1 MFNEMFGKNNLIS
14 IKSAM
19 LPVPAGQQNGPV
31 TIQDQTKY
39 NVVGLMDNH
48 GHLINPELRNS
59 LAENLPQL
67 QQGVALYQVTGVTD
81 PIKANS
87 FRNIPN
93 MYTVKVYEDTYSAR
107 NPVQAII
114 VRDGSKQDKAIQE
127 ANDGL
132 LNEDIIRGLQDN
144 ISNPDDIFNSLSSV
158 GTIELNNTPHTTD
171 ITLDE
176 LPVQVKSELHLTNT
190 KLSVTPELASEI
202 VGDIRILPADKA
214 INYEILKDGREFDF
228 GKANIKVDEDIYE
241 DFSPEEIGSSVYD
254 EQELAKEYIR
264 NSEKPLE
271 LVKAR
276 DGYFGN
282 IDIHGTKYAIFIP
295 NKGNIEGAIS
305 GYDAGRTID
314 KYNPNLSIY
323 KVNGLLKNSNT
334 FDRIISNFNSPTF
347 VKDAQA
353 YLSTGKIAYLQKTF
367 KTDKEVTIAKRLIT
381 KFDKDIKAIKM
392 QDVNVAVGSKTD
404 KPIIEENIATQEFA
418 LKTNKLRNKMVKAI
432 NQTKAFDEDK
442 VKNSF
447 DRTYKSSQI
456 AKLKDV
462 STLEELYDI
471 IQEGRKA
478 DLATFAKKYDLPV
491 EPLADIYESDDKA
504 NKLSVALADAMAN
517 NKEFFLPKL
526 IDDINNIKDKE
537 HKETIPQ
544 YEQKEIKFG
553 EGGRAIAPLKDA
565 WYKKTGTKKYVYG
578 KTENYKDG
586 RPFVTYGTH
595 YNMSQERPLN
605 DLEIYLDKNGLP
617 ESGFKTVLNKDG
629 TPKVTKYSKTTLYTD
644 IENNSNLADSFKI
657 EPISDK
663 GKLTQMSNIRVG
675 RKDNTLRYAEST
687 DITPE
692 NADDIIKQHREIYED
707 GNSDSS
713 GTTEGYSA
721 NYEEAKDRES
731 LRIER
736 AIDASIADTAAQA
749 RAKTREELSLAVQ
762 KANFIKSDLYKGLR
776 RMGARADFLQ
786 DPSLVLLKMSG
797 TDSSLLN
804 DQLLMRTMPGR
815 GRYFFQF
822 APGGQVT
829 KKMLPKDV
837 EHTAYSLLIKTDDK
851 GGIVKAYYVVGS
863 KNTAYFAPINPALLS
878 KKLRKL
884 NSEGLAT
891 FKAIQAPSS
900 TNPRVLRD
908 NEVNL
913 LLNKTMSTKGNINE
927 QMADM
932 GAAPKT
938 QTKQAKVDDVDSSKL
953 SKVAFLKA
961 ILGATAV
968 ATTALGISAYTYMKL
983 REKDAELKK
992 QGMPWNQRVDAL
1004 RNEYEDNIKPTN
1016 RAVIDPANNALSMT
1030 KYGSFNITPKATLT
1044 QRRLFS

>member
-1 MFNEMFGKNNLIS
+1 MFGKNNLIS

-39 NVVGLMDNH
+39 NVVGLMDNQ

-176 LPVQVKSELHLTNT
+176 LPVQVKSDLHLTNT
-190 KLSVTPELASEI
+190 KVQVTPELASEI

-228 GKANIKVDEDIYE
+228 GKANIKIDEDIYE
-241 DFSPEEIGSSVYD
+241 DFSPEEVGSSVYD

-264 NSEKPLE
+264 NSNKPLE

-334 FDRIISNFNSPTF
+334 FDRVISNFNSPTF

-367 KTDKEVTIAKRLIT
+367 KTDKEVAIAKKLIT

-504 NKLSVALADAMAN
+504 NKLSVALADAMTN
-517 NKEFFLPKL
+517 NKEVFLPKI
-526 IDDINNIKDKE
+526 IDNINNIHYVDREAEDFVGNIPVRKKIKRYWEDKYGNVTE
-537 HKETIPQ
+537 
-544 YEQKEIKFG
+544 YEDTL
-553 EGGRAIAPLKDA
+553 R
-565 WYKKTGTKKYVYG
+565 YK
-578 KTENYKDG
+578 
-586 RPFVTYGTH
+586 
-595 YNMSQERPLN
+595 
-605 DLEIYLDKNGLP
+605 
-617 ESGFKTVLNKDG
+617 
-629 TPKVTKYSKTTLYTD
+629 YTD
-644 IENNSNLADSFKI
+644 VTNDSNLADRFKI

-692 NADDIIKQHREIYED
+692 NADEIIKQHREIYED

-736 AIDASIADTAAQA
+736 AIDASVADAAAQA
-749 RAKTREELSLAVQ
+749 RATTREELSLAVQ

-776 RMGARADFLQ
+776 RMGARADFLK

-815 GRYFFQF
+815 GRYFFQIM
-822 APGGQVT
+822 PDGKILKRTLNNG
-829 KKMLPKDV
+829 K

-891 FKAIQAPSS
+891 FKAIKNPSGA
-900 TNPRVLRD
+900 NPRVLRD

-968 ATTALGISAYTYMKL
+968 AGISAYTYMKL

-992 QGMPWNQRVDAL
+992 QGMPWNQRVDAM
-1004 RNEYEDNIKPTN
+1004 RNEYNDEIHPKKNAI
-1016 RAVIDPANNALSMT
+1016 IDPANNALSMARYNT
-1030 KYGSFNITPKATLT
+1030 LSLKPKATLT

>member
-1 MFNEMFGKNNLIS
+1 MFGKNNLIS

-39 NVVGLMDNH
+39 NVVGLMDNQ

-93 MYTVKVYEDTYSAR
+93 MYTVKVYEDTYSAK

-158 GTIELNNTPHTTD
+158 GTIELNNTPPTTD

-176 LPVQVKSELHLTNT
+176 LPVQVKSDLHLTNT
-190 KLSVTPELASEI
+190 KVQVTPELASEI

-228 GKANIKVDEDIYE
+228 GKANIKIDEDIYE
-241 DFSPEEIGSSVYD
+241 DFSPEEVGSSVYD

-264 NSEKPLE
+264 NSNKPLE

-367 KTDKEVTIAKRLIT
+367 KTDKEVAIAKKLIT

-478 DLATFAKKYDLPV
+478 DLATFAKEYDLPV
-491 EPLADIYESDDKA
+491 APLEAIYNDESKA

-526 IDDINNIKDKE
+526 IDEIQNNSI
-537 HKETIPQ
+537 
-544 YEQKEIKFG
+544 
-553 EGGRAIAPLKDA
+553 
-565 WYKKTGTKKYVYG
+565 GTVK
-578 KTENYKDG
+578 
-586 RPFVTYGTH
+586 
-595 YNMSQERPLN
+595 
-605 DLEIYLDKNGLP
+605 
-617 ESGFKTVLNKDG
+617 
-629 TPKVTKYSKTTLYTD
+629 TD
-644 IENNSNLADSFKI
+644 ITNRVRPVVRQENNSNLADRFKI

-692 NADDIIKQHREIYED
+692 NADEIIKQHREIYED

-736 AIDASIADTAAQA
+736 AIDASVADAAAQA
-749 RAKTREELSLAVQ
+749 RATTREELSLAVQ

-776 RMGARADFLQ
+776 RMGARADFLK

-815 GRYFFQF
+815 GRYFFQIM
-822 APGGQVT
+822 PDGKILKRTLNNG
-829 KKMLPKDV
+829 K

-938 QTKQAKVDDVDSSKL
+938 QTKQVKVDDVDSSKL

-968 ATTALGISAYTYMKL
+968 AGISAYTYMKL

-992 QGMPWNQRVDAL
+992 QGMPWNQRVDAM
-1004 RNEYEDNIKPTN
+1004 RNEYNDEIHPHTK
-1016 RAVIDPANNALSMT
+1016 AGIDTANNALSMARYNT
-1030 KYGSFNITPKATLT
+1030 LSIAPKATLT

>member
-39 NVVGLMDNH
+39 NVVGLMDNQ

-158 GTIELNNTPHTTD
+158 GTIELNNTPPTTD

-176 LPVQVKSELHLTNT
+176 LPVQVKSDLHLTNT

-228 GKANIKVDEDIYE
+228 GKANIKIDEDIYE
-241 DFSPEEIGSSVYD
+241 DFSPEEVGSSVYD

-264 NSEKPLE
+264 NSNKPLE

-347 VKDAQA
+347 VKNAQA

-367 KTDKEVTIAKRLIT
+367 KTDKEVTIAKKLIT

-478 DLATFAKKYDLPV
+478 DIKAFAAKYNLPV
-491 EPLADIYESDDKA
+491 SPLKEIYNDQDKA
-504 NKLSVALADAMAN
+504 NKLSVALAEAMTN
-517 NKEFFLPKL
+517 NKEFFLPRL
-526 IDDINNIKDKE
+526 IDNIRN
-537 HKETIPQ
+537 I
-544 YEQKEIKFG
+544 
-553 EGGRAIAPLKDA
+553 
-565 WYKKTGTKKYVYG
+565 GT
-578 KTENYKDG
+578 T
-586 RPFVTYGTH
+586 
-595 YNMSQERPLN
+595 
-605 DLEIYLDKNGLP
+605 
-617 ESGFKTVLNKDG
+617 
-629 TPKVTKYSKTTLYTD
+629 KVKTD
-644 IENNSNLADSFKI
+644 IETTRTPDGVEYRDVRTESNKSKIADRFKI

-675 RKDNTLRYAEST
+675 RRDNTLRYAEST
-687 DITPE
+687 DVTPE

-736 AIDASIADTAAQA
+736 AIDASVADAAAQA
-749 RAKTREELSLAVQ
+749 RATTREELSLAVQ

-776 RMGARADFLQ
+776 RMGDRADFLK

-815 GRYFFQF
+815 GRYFFQIM
-822 APGGQVT
+822 PDGKILKRTLNNG
-829 KKMLPKDV
+829 K

-891 FKAIQAPSS
+891 FKAIKNPSGA
-900 TNPRVLRD
+900 NPEVLRD

-938 QTKQAKVDDVDSSKL
+938 QTKQVKVDDVDSSKL

>member
-1 MFNEMFGKNNLIS
+1 MFGKNNLIS

-31 TIQDQTKY
+31 TIHDQTKY
-39 NVVGLMDNH
+39 NVVGLMDNQ

-93 MYTVKVYEDTYSAR
+93 MYTVKVYEDTYSAK

-158 GTIELNNTPHTTD
+158 GTIELHNQPHTTD

-176 LPVQVKSELHLTNT
+176 LPVQVKSDLHLTNT
-190 KLSVTPELASEI
+190 KVQVTPELASEI
-202 VGDIRILPADKA
+202 VGDIRILPADRA

-264 NSEKPLE
+264 NSNKPLE

-276 DGYFGN
+276 EGYFGN

-334 FDRIISNFNSPTF
+334 FDRVISNFNSPTF

-367 KTDKEVTIAKRLIT
+367 KTDKEVAIAKKLIT
-381 KFDKDIKAIKM
+381 KFGKDIKAIKM

-491 EPLADIYESDDKA
+491 APLEDIYESNDKA
-504 NKLSVALADAMAN
+504 NKLSVALADAMSN
-517 NKEFFLPKL
+517 NKEFFLPKI
-526 IDDINNIKDKE
+526 IDNINNIHYVDREAEDFVGNIPVRKKIKRYWEDKYGNVTE
-537 HKETIPQ
+537 
-544 YEQKEIKFG
+544 YEDTL
-553 EGGRAIAPLKDA
+553 R
-565 WYKKTGTKKYVYG
+565 YK
-578 KTENYKDG
+578 
-586 RPFVTYGTH
+586 
-595 YNMSQERPLN
+595 
-605 DLEIYLDKNGLP
+605 
-617 ESGFKTVLNKDG
+617 
-629 TPKVTKYSKTTLYTD
+629 YTD
-644 IENNSNLADSFKI
+644 VTNDSNLADNFKI

-736 AIDASIADTAAQA
+736 AIDASVADAAAQA

-776 RMGARADFLQ
+776 RMGDRADFLK

-797 TDSSLLN
+797 TDSSLLK

-815 GRYFFQF
+815 GRYFFQIM
-822 APGGQVT
+822 PDGKILKRTLNNG
-829 KKMLPKDV
+829 K

-884 NSEGLAT
+884 NSEGIAT

-938 QTKQAKVDDVDSSKL
+938 QNKQVKVDDVDSSKL

-968 ATTALGISAYTYMKL
+968 AGISAYTYMKL

-992 QGMPWNQRVDAL
+992 QGMPWNQRVDAM
-1004 RNEYEDNIKPTN
+1004 RNEYNDNIRPTN
-1016 RAVIDPANNALSMT
+1016 RAIIDPANNALSMT
-1030 KYGSFNITPKATLT
+1030 KYGSFNITPKATLS

>member
-1 MFNEMFGKNNLIS
+1 MFGKNNLIS

-39 NVVGLMDNH
+39 NVVGLMDNQ

-93 MYTVKVYEDTYSAR
+93 MYTVKVYEDTYSAK

-158 GTIELNNTPHTTD
+158 GTIELHNTPPTTD

-176 LPVQVKSELHLTNT
+176 LPVQVKSDLHLTNT
-190 KLSVTPELASEI
+190 KVQVTPELASEI

-334 FDRIISNFNSPTF
+334 FDRVISNFNSPTF

-367 KTDKEVTIAKRLIT
+367 KTDKEVAIAKKLIT

-491 EPLADIYESDDKA
+491 APLKEIYNDQDKA

-526 IDDINNIKDKE
+526 IDNITNINYVDRESTGFVGDLPVRKKIKRYWEDKYGNVTE
-537 HKETIPQ
+537 
-544 YEQKEIKFG
+544 YEDTL
-553 EGGRAIAPLKDA
+553 R
-565 WYKKTGTKKYVYG
+565 YK
-578 KTENYKDG
+578 
-586 RPFVTYGTH
+586 
-595 YNMSQERPLN
+595 
-605 DLEIYLDKNGLP
+605 
-617 ESGFKTVLNKDG
+617 
-629 TPKVTKYSKTTLYTD
+629 YTD
-644 IENNSNLADSFKI
+644 VTNDSNIADSFKI

-692 NADDIIKQHREIYED
+692 NADEIIKQHREIYED

-736 AIDASIADTAAQA
+736 AIDASVADAAAQA
-749 RAKTREELSLAVQ
+749 RATTREELSLAVQ

-776 RMGARADFLQ
+776 RMGARADFLK

-837 EHTAYSLLIKTDDK
+837 DHTAYSLLIKTDDK

-863 KNTAYFAPINPALLS
+863 KNTAYFAPINPALIS

-884 NSEGLAT
+884 NSEGIAT

-913 LLNKTMSTKGNINE
+913 LINKTMSTKGNINE

-938 QTKQAKVDDVDSSKL
+938 QTKQVKVDDVDSSKL

-968 ATTALGISAYTYMKL
+968 AGISAYTYMKL

-992 QGMPWNQRVDAL
+992 QGMPWNQRVDAM
-1004 RNEYEDNIKPTN
+1004 RNEYNDEIHPKKNAI
-1016 RAVIDPANNALSMT
+1016 IEPANNALSMARYNT
-1030 KYGSFNITPKATLT
+1030 LSLKPKATLS

>member
-1 MFNEMFGKNNLIS
+1 MLTNYSGVQLRLTHLKDVKMFNEMFGKNNLIS

-39 NVVGLMDNH
+39 NVVGLMDNQ

-93 MYTVKVYEDTYSAR
+93 MYTVKVYEDTYSAK

-176 LPVQVKSELHLTNT
+176 LPVQVKSDLHLTNT
-190 KLSVTPELASEI
+190 KVQVTPELASEI

-264 NSEKPLE
+264 NSNKPLE

-282 IDIHGTKYAIFIP
+282 IDIHGTKYAIFLP

-367 KTDKEVTIAKRLIT
+367 KTDKEVTIAKKLIT

-478 DLATFAKKYDLPV
+478 DIKAFAAKYNLPV
-491 EPLADIYESDDKA
+491 SPLKEIYNDQDKA
-504 NKLSVALADAMAN
+504 NKLSVALAEAMTN
-517 NKEFFLPKL
+517 NKEFFLPRL
-526 IDDINNIKDKE
+526 IDNIRN
-537 HKETIPQ
+537 I
-544 YEQKEIKFG
+544 
-553 EGGRAIAPLKDA
+553 
-565 WYKKTGTKKYVYG
+565 GT
-578 KTENYKDG
+578 T
-586 RPFVTYGTH
+586 
-595 YNMSQERPLN
+595 
-605 DLEIYLDKNGLP
+605 
-617 ESGFKTVLNKDG
+617 
-629 TPKVTKYSKTTLYTD
+629 KVKTD
-644 IENNSNLADSFKI
+644 IETTRTPDGVEYRDVRTESNKSKIADRFRI

-736 AIDASIADTAAQA
+736 AIDASVADAAAQA
-749 RAKTREELSLAVQ
+749 RATTREELSLAVQ

-776 RMGARADFLQ
+776 RMGDRADFLK

-815 GRYFFQF
+815 GRYFFQIM
-822 APGGQVT
+822 PDGKILKRTLNNG
-829 KKMLPKDV
+829 K
-837 EHTAYSLLIKTDDK
+837 EHTAYSLIIKTDDK

-891 FKAIQAPSS
+891 FKAIKNPSG
-900 TNPRVLRD
+900 TNPEVLRD

-968 ATTALGISAYTYMKL
+968 AGISAYTYMKL

-992 QGMPWNQRVDAL
+992 QGMPWNQRVDAM
-1004 RNEYEDNIKPTN
+1004 RNEYNDEIHPKKNAI
-1016 RAVIDPANNALSMT
+1016 IEPANNALSMARYNT
-1030 KYGSFNITPKATLT
+1030 LSLKPKATLS

>member
-1 MFNEMFGKNNLIS
+1 MFGKNNLIS

-93 MYTVKVYEDTYSAR
+93 MYTVKVYEDTYSAK

-176 LPVQVKSELHLTNT
+176 LPVQVKSDLHLTNT
-190 KLSVTPELASEI
+190 KVQVTPELASEI
-202 VGDIRILPADKA
+202 VGDIRILPADRA

-228 GKANIKVDEDIYE
+228 GKANIKIDEDIYE

-264 NSEKPLE
+264 NSNKPLE

-367 KTDKEVTIAKRLIT
+367 KTDKEVTIAKKLIT

-517 NKEFFLPKL
+517 NKEVFLPKI
-526 IDDINNIKDKE
+526 IDNINNIHYVDREAEDFVGNIPVRKKIKRYWEDKYGNVTE
-537 HKETIPQ
+537 
-544 YEQKEIKFG
+544 YEDTL
-553 EGGRAIAPLKDA
+553 R
-565 WYKKTGTKKYVYG
+565 YK
-578 KTENYKDG
+578 
-586 RPFVTYGTH
+586 
-595 YNMSQERPLN
+595 
-605 DLEIYLDKNGLP
+605 
-617 ESGFKTVLNKDG
+617 
-629 TPKVTKYSKTTLYTD
+629 YTD
-644 IENNSNLADSFKI
+644 VTNDSNLADRFKI

-736 AIDASIADTAAQA
+736 AIDASVADAAAQA

-776 RMGARADFLQ
+776 RMGDRADFLK

-815 GRYFFQF
+815 GRYFFQIM
-822 APGGQVT
+822 PDGKILKRTLNNG
-829 KKMLPKDV
+829 K

-900 TNPRVLRD
+900 TNPRILRD

-968 ATTALGISAYTYMKL
+968 AGISAYTYMKL

-992 QGMPWNQRVDAL
+992 QGMPWNQRVDAM
-1004 RNEYEDNIKPTN
+1004 RNEYNDEIHPKKNAI
-1016 RAVIDPANNALSMT
+1016 IEPANNALSMARYNT
-1030 KYGSFNITPKATLT
+1030 LSLKPKATLS

>member
-1 MFNEMFGKNNLIS
+1 MLTNYSGVQLRLTHLKDANMFNEMFGKNNLIS

-39 NVVGLMDNH
+39 NVVGLMDNQ

-93 MYTVKVYEDTYSAR
+93 MYTVKVYEDTYSAK

-132 LNEDIIRGLQDN
+132 LNEDMIRGLQDN

-158 GTIELNNTPHTTD
+158 GTIELNNTPPPTD

-176 LPVQVKSELHLTNT
+176 LPVQVKSDLHLTNT
-190 KLSVTPELASEI
+190 KVQVTPELASEI

-228 GKANIKVDEDIYE
+228 GKANIKIDEDIYE

-264 NSEKPLE
+264 NSNKPLE

-323 KVNGLLKNSNT
+323 KVNPLLKNSNT
-334 FDRIISNFNSPTF
+334 FDRVISNFNSPTF

-367 KTDKEVTIAKRLIT
+367 KTDKEVTIAKKLIT

-471 IQEGRKA
+471 IQEGRGA

-491 EPLADIYESDDKA
+491 APLEAIYGSDDKA
-504 NKLSVALADAMAN
+504 NKLSVALAEAMTN

-526 IDDINNIKDKE
+526 IDEIQNNSI
-537 HKETIPQ
+537 
-544 YEQKEIKFG
+544 
-553 EGGRAIAPLKDA
+553 
-565 WYKKTGTKKYVYG
+565 GTVK
-578 KTENYKDG
+578 
-586 RPFVTYGTH
+586 
-595 YNMSQERPLN
+595 
-605 DLEIYLDKNGLP
+605 
-617 ESGFKTVLNKDG
+617 
-629 TPKVTKYSKTTLYTD
+629 TD
-644 IENNSNLADSFKI
+644 ITNRVRPVVRQENNSNLADRFRI

-675 RKDNTLRYAEST
+675 RRDNTLRYAEST
-687 DITPE
+687 DVTPE

-736 AIDASIADTAAQA
+736 AIDASVADAAAQA
-749 RAKTREELSLAVQ
+749 RATTREELSLAVQ

-776 RMGARADFLQ
+776 RMGDRADFLK

-815 GRYFFQF
+815 GRYFFQIM
-822 APGGQVT
+822 PDGKILKRTLNNG
-829 KKMLPKDV
+829 K

-900 TNPRVLRD
+900 TNPRILRD

-968 ATTALGISAYTYMKL
+968 AGISAYTYMKL

-992 QGMPWNQRVDAL
+992 QGMPWNQRVDAM
-1004 RNEYEDNIKPTN
+1004 RNEYNDEIHPKKNAI
-1016 RAVIDPANNALSMT
+1016 IEPANNALSMARYNT
-1030 KYGSFNITPKATLT
+1030 LSLKPKATLS

>member
-1 MFNEMFGKNNLIS
+1 MFNEMFGKTNLIS
-14 IKSAM
+14 IKSAL
-19 LPVPAGQQNGPV
+19 LPVPAEQQTGNIILRDP
-31 TIQDQTKY
+31 TKY
-39 NVVGLMDNH
+39 SIVGLMDSR
-48 GHLINPELRNS
+48 GQLITPELRNT
-59 LAENLPQL
+59 LAEQLPQL
-67 QQGVALYQVTGVTD
+67 QQGVLLSQVTNSTD
-81 PIKANS
+81 AIRGNS
-87 FRNIPN
+87 FKNIPN
-93 MYTVKVYEDTYSAR
+93 MYTVKVYEDTYSAK

-158 GTIELNNTPHTTD
+158 GTIEIHNQPHTTD

-176 LPVQVKSELHLTNT
+176 LPVQVKSDIHLTNT
-190 KLSVTPELASEI
+190 KLSVTPEIASEI

-264 NSEKPLE
+264 DSNKPLE

-323 KVNGLLKNSNT
+323 KVNPLLKNSNT
-334 FDRIISNFNSPTF
+334 FDRVISNFNSPTF

-353 YLSTGKIAYLQKTF
+353 YLSTGRVAYLQKTF
-367 KTDKEVTIAKRLIT
+367 KTDKDVAIAKKLIT

-471 IQEGRKA
+471 VQEGRKS

-491 EPLADIYESDDKA
+491 APLEAIYNDEGKA
-504 NKLSVALADAMAN
+504 NKLSVELAEAMAN
-517 NKEFFLPKL
+517 NKEFFLPKV
-526 IDDINNIKDKE
+526 IDDILNSGTTTIRTNIPSKDS
-537 HKETIPQ
+537 P
-544 YEQKEIKFG
+544 
-553 EGGRAIAPLKDA
+553 
-565 WYKKTGTKKYVYG
+565 
-578 KTENYKDG
+578 DG
-586 RPFVTYGTH
+586 WQHR
-595 YNMSQERPLN
+595 
-605 DLEIYLDKNGLP
+605 
-617 ESGFKTVLNKDG
+617 
-629 TPKVTKYSKTTLYTD
+629 KVTTT
-644 IENNSNLADSFKI
+644 NNGSNIADSFEIK
-657 EPISDK
+657 PISDK
-663 GKLTQMSNIRVG
+663 GKLTQMHNISVG
-675 RKDNTLRYAEST
+675 RRDNTLRYAEST
-687 DITPE
+687 DITPA
-692 NADDIIKQHREIYED
+692 NADEIIKKHRDIYEYGESTD
-707 GNSDSS
+707 GD
-713 GTTEGYSA
+713 TTEGYSPNFEA
-721 NYEEAKDRES
+721 AKDRES
-731 LRIER
+731 LRMER
-736 AIDASIADTAAQA
+736 AIDAGVADAAAEA
-749 RAKTREELSLAVQ
+749 RATTREELSVAVQ
-762 KANFIKSDLYKGLR
+762 KANFLKSPLYKGLR
-776 RMGARADFLQ
+776 KMGEKATFLK
-786 DPSLVLLKMSG
+786 DPDLVLLKMSG
-797 TDSSLLN
+797 TDSALLN

-815 GRYFFQF
+815 GRYFFQI
-822 APGGQVT
+822 APGGNIV
-829 KKMLPKDV
+829 KRVLNNSK

-863 KNTAYFAPINPALLS
+863 KNTAYFAPVNPAILS

-884 NSEGLAT
+884 NNEGLAT
-891 FKAIQAPSS
+891 FKAIKAPS
-900 TNPRVLRD
+900 TANPRVLRD

-927 QMADM
+927 QMKDM

-938 QTKQAKVDDVDSSKL
+938 QLKATKVDDVDSSKM
-953 SKVAFLKA
+953 SRASFIGA
-961 ILGATAV
+961 ILGIAAV
-968 ATTALGISAYTYMKL
+968 ASVSAYTYMKL
-983 REKDAELKK
+983 REKDAELQK

-1004 RNEYEDNIKPTN
+1004 RNEYNDNIHPKTK
-1016 RAVIDPANNALSMT
+1016 AGIDTANQALSFAGV
-1030 KYGSFNITPKATLT
+1030 GSLHIQPKETLA

>member
-39 NVVGLMDNH
+39 NIVGLMDNQ

-93 MYTVKVYEDTYSAR
+93 MYTVKVYEDTYSAK

-158 GTIELNNTPHTTD
+158 GTIELNNTPPTTD

-176 LPVQVKSELHLTNT
+176 LPVQVKSDLHLTNT

-264 NSEKPLE
+264 NSNKPLE

-334 FDRIISNFNSPTF
+334 FDRVISNFNSPTF

-367 KTDKEVTIAKRLIT
+367 KTDKEVAIAKKLIT

-491 EPLADIYESDDKA
+491 APLEAIYGSDDKA

-526 IDDINNIKDKE
+526 IDEIQNNSI
-537 HKETIPQ
+537 
-544 YEQKEIKFG
+544 
-553 EGGRAIAPLKDA
+553 
-565 WYKKTGTKKYVYG
+565 GTVK
-578 KTENYKDG
+578 
-586 RPFVTYGTH
+586 
-595 YNMSQERPLN
+595 
-605 DLEIYLDKNGLP
+605 
-617 ESGFKTVLNKDG
+617 
-629 TPKVTKYSKTTLYTD
+629 TD
-644 IENNSNLADSFKI
+644 ITNRVRPVVRQENNSNLADRFKI

-736 AIDASIADTAAQA
+736 AIDASVADAAAQA
-749 RAKTREELSLAVQ
+749 RATTREELSLAVQ

-776 RMGARADFLQ
+776 RMGARADFLK

-815 GRYFFQF
+815 GRYFFQIM
-822 APGGQVT
+822 PDGKVLKRTLNNG
-829 KKMLPKDV
+829 K
-837 EHTAYSLLIKTDDK
+837 EHTAYSLIIKTDDK

-891 FKAIQAPSS
+891 FKAIKNPIS
-900 TNPRVLRD
+900 TNPEVLRD

-938 QTKQAKVDDVDSSKL
+938 QTKQVKVDDVDSSKL

-968 ATTALGISAYTYMKL
+968 AGISAYTYMKL

-992 QGMPWNQRVDAL
+992 QGMPWNQRVDAM
-1004 RNEYEDNIKPTN
+1004 RNEYNDEIHPKKNAI
-1016 RAVIDPANNALSMT
+1016 IEPANNALSMARYNT
-1030 KYGSFNITPKATLT
+1030 LSLKPKATLS

>member
-39 NVVGLMDNH
+39 NVVGLMDNQ

-93 MYTVKVYEDTYSAR
+93 MYTVKVYEDTYSAK

-158 GTIELNNTPHTTD
+158 GTIELNNTPPTTD

-176 LPVQVKSELHLTNT
+176 LPVQVKSDLHLTNT
-190 KLSVTPELASEI
+190 KVQVTPELASEI

-334 FDRIISNFNSPTF
+334 FDRIISNFNSPTL

-367 KTDKEVTIAKRLIT
+367 KTDKEVAIAKKLIT

-526 IDDINNIKDKE
+526 IDEIQNNSI
-537 HKETIPQ
+537 
-544 YEQKEIKFG
+544 
-553 EGGRAIAPLKDA
+553 
-565 WYKKTGTKKYVYG
+565 GTVK
-578 KTENYKDG
+578 
-586 RPFVTYGTH
+586 
-595 YNMSQERPLN
+595 
-605 DLEIYLDKNGLP
+605 
-617 ESGFKTVLNKDG
+617 
-629 TPKVTKYSKTTLYTD
+629 TD
-644 IENNSNLADSFKI
+644 ITNRVRPVVRQENNSNLADSFKI

-736 AIDASIADTAAQA
+736 AIDASVADAAAQA
-749 RAKTREELSLAVQ
+749 RATTREELSLAVQ

-776 RMGARADFLQ
+776 RMGARADFLK

-837 EHTAYSLLIKTDDK
+837 DHTAYSLLIKTDDK

-884 NSEGLAT
+884 NSEGVAT

-968 ATTALGISAYTYMKL
+968 AGISAYTYMKL

-992 QGMPWNQRVDAL
+992 QGMPWNQRVDAM
-1004 RNEYEDNIKPTN
+1004 RNEYNDEIHPKKNAI
-1016 RAVIDPANNALSMT
+1016 IEPANNALSMARYNT
-1030 KYGSFNITPKATLT
+1030 LSLKPKATLT

>member
-39 NVVGLMDNH
+39 NVVGLMDNQ

-158 GTIELNNTPHTTD
+158 GTIELNNTPPTTD

-176 LPVQVKSELHLTNT
+176 LPVQVKSDLHLTNT
-190 KLSVTPELASEI
+190 KVQVTPELASEI

-367 KTDKEVTIAKRLIT
+367 KTDKEVTIAKKLIT

-517 NKEFFLPKL
+517 NKEVFLPKI
-526 IDDINNIKDKE
+526 IDNINNIHYVDREAEDFVGNIPVRKKIKRYWEDKYGNVTE
-537 HKETIPQ
+537 
-544 YEQKEIKFG
+544 YEDTLRYKFT
-553 EGGRAIAPLKDA
+553 D
-565 WYKKTGTKKYVYG
+565 
-578 KTENYKDG
+578 
-586 RPFVTYGTH
+586 VT
-595 YNMSQERPLN
+595 N
-605 DLEIYLDKNGLP
+605 D
-617 ESGFKTVLNKDG
+617 
-629 TPKVTKYSKTTLYTD
+629 
-644 IENNSNLADSFKI
+644 SNLADRFKI

-721 NYEEAKDRES
+721 NYEEAKGRES

-736 AIDASIADTAAQA
+736 AIDASVADAAAQA

-762 KANFIKSDLYKGLR
+762 RANFIKSDLYKGLR
-776 RMGARADFLQ
+776 RMGDRADFLK

-815 GRYFFQF
+815 GRYFFQIM
-822 APGGQVT
+822 PDGKILKRTLNNG
-829 KKMLPKDV
+829 K

-891 FKAIQAPSS
+891 FKAIKNPSGA
-900 TNPRVLRD
+900 NPEVLRD

-968 ATTALGISAYTYMKL
+968 AGISAYTYMKL

-992 QGMPWNQRVDAL
+992 QGMPWNQRVDAM
-1004 RNEYEDNIKPTN
+1004 RNEYNDEIHPKKNAI
-1016 RAVIDPANNALSMT
+1016 IEPANNALSMARYNT
-1030 KYGSFNITPKATLT
+1030 LSLKPKATLS

>member
-1 MFNEMFGKNNLIS
+1 MFGKNNLIS

-39 NVVGLMDNH
+39 NVVGLMDNQ

-93 MYTVKVYEDTYSAR
+93 MYTVKVYEDTYSDR

-158 GTIELNNTPHTTD
+158 GTLELHNQPHTTD

-176 LPVQVKSELHLTNT
+176 LPVQVKSDLHLTNT
-190 KLSVTPELASEI
+190 KVQVTPELASEI

-264 NSEKPLE
+264 NSNKPLE

-367 KTDKEVTIAKRLIT
+367 KTDKEVAIAKKLIT

-471 IQEGRKA
+471 IQEGRGA
-478 DLATFAKKYDLPV
+478 DLAKFATKYDLPV

-526 IDDINNIKDKE
+526 IDDIQNNSI
-537 HKETIPQ
+537 
-544 YEQKEIKFG
+544 
-553 EGGRAIAPLKDA
+553 
-565 WYKKTGTKKYVYG
+565 GTVK
-578 KTENYKDG
+578 
-586 RPFVTYGTH
+586 
-595 YNMSQERPLN
+595 
-605 DLEIYLDKNGLP
+605 
-617 ESGFKTVLNKDG
+617 
-629 TPKVTKYSKTTLYTD
+629 TD
-644 IENNSNLADSFKI
+644 ITNRVRPVVRQENNSNLADRFKI
-657 EPISDK
+657 EPISNK
-663 GKLTQMSNIRVG
+663 GKLTQMSNIRSG

-736 AIDASIADTAAQA
+736 AIDASVADAAAQA
-749 RAKTREELSLAVQ
+749 RATTREELSLAVQ

-776 RMGARADFLQ
+776 RMGDRADFLK

-815 GRYFFQF
+815 GRYFFQIM
-822 APGGQVT
+822 PDGKILKRTLNNG
-829 KKMLPKDV
+829 K

-900 TNPRVLRD
+900 TNPRILRD

-938 QTKQAKVDDVDSSKL
+938 QTKQVKVDDVDSSKL

-968 ATTALGISAYTYMKL
+968 AGISAYTYMKL

-992 QGMPWNQRVDAL
+992 QGMPWNQRVDAM
-1004 RNEYEDNIKPTN
+1004 RNEYNDEIHPKKNDI
-1016 RAVIDPANNALSMT
+1016 IEPANNALSMARYNT
-1030 KYGSFNITPKATLT
+1030 LSLKPKATLT

>member
-1 MFNEMFGKNNLIS
+1 MFGKNNLIS

-39 NVVGLMDNH
+39 NVVGLMDNQ

-93 MYTVKVYEDTYSAR
+93 MYTVKVYEDTYSAK
-107 NPVQAII
+107 NTVQAII

-158 GTIELNNTPHTTD
+158 GTIKLNNTPPTTD

-176 LPVQVKSELHLTNT
+176 LPVQVKSDLHLTNT
-190 KLSVTPELASEI
+190 KVQVTPELASEI

-228 GKANIKVDEDIYE
+228 GKANIKIDEDIYE
-241 DFSPEEIGSSVYD
+241 DFSPEEVGSSVYD

-264 NSEKPLE
+264 NSNKPLE

-323 KVNGLLKNSNT
+323 KVNPLLKNSNT
-334 FDRIISNFNSPTF
+334 FDRVISNFNSPTF

-367 KTDKEVTIAKRLIT
+367 KTDKEVAIAKKLIT

-404 KPIIEENIATQEFA
+404 KPIVEENIATQEFA

-517 NKEFFLPKL
+517 NKEVFLPKI
-526 IDDINNIKDKE
+526 IDNINNIHYVDREAEDFVGNIPVRKKIKRYWEDKYGNVTE
-537 HKETIPQ
+537 
-544 YEQKEIKFG
+544 YEDTL
-553 EGGRAIAPLKDA
+553 R
-565 WYKKTGTKKYVYG
+565 YK
-578 KTENYKDG
+578 
-586 RPFVTYGTH
+586 
-595 YNMSQERPLN
+595 
-605 DLEIYLDKNGLP
+605 
-617 ESGFKTVLNKDG
+617 
-629 TPKVTKYSKTTLYTD
+629 YTD
-644 IENNSNLADSFKI
+644 VTNDSNLADRFKI

-736 AIDASIADTAAQA
+736 AIDASVADAAAQA

-776 RMGARADFLQ
+776 RMGDRADFLK

-815 GRYFFQF
+815 GRYFFQIM
-822 APGGQVT
+822 PDGKVLKRTLNNG
-829 KKMLPKDV
+829 K

-891 FKAIQAPSS
+891 FKAIKNPSGA
-900 TNPRVLRD
+900 NPEVLRD

-968 ATTALGISAYTYMKL
+968 AGISAYTYMKL

-992 QGMPWNQRVDAL
+992 QGMPWNQRVDAM
-1004 RNEYEDNIKPTN
+1004 RNEYNDEIHPKKNAI
-1016 RAVIDPANNALSMT
+1016 IEPANNALSMARYNT
-1030 KYGSFNITPKATLT
+1030 LSLKPKATLT

>member
-1 MFNEMFGKNNLIS
+1 MFGKNNLIS

-39 NVVGLMDNH
+39 NVVGLMDNQ

-93 MYTVKVYEDTYSAR
+93 MYTVKVYEDTYSAK

-176 LPVQVKSELHLTNT
+176 LPVQVKSDLHLTNT
-190 KLSVTPELASEI
+190 KVQVTPELASEI
-202 VGDIRILPADKA
+202 VGDIRILPADRA

-228 GKANIKVDEDIYE
+228 GKANIKIDEDIYE
-241 DFSPEEIGSSVYD
+241 DFSPEEVGSSVYD

-264 NSEKPLE
+264 NSNKPLE

-367 KTDKEVTIAKRLIT
+367 KTDKEVAIAKKLIT

-517 NKEFFLPKL
+517 NKEVFLPKI
-526 IDDINNIKDKE
+526 IDNINNIHYVDREAEDFVGNIPVRKKIKRYWEDKYGNVTE
-537 HKETIPQ
+537 
-544 YEQKEIKFG
+544 YEDTL
-553 EGGRAIAPLKDA
+553 R
-565 WYKKTGTKKYVYG
+565 YK
-578 KTENYKDG
+578 
-586 RPFVTYGTH
+586 
-595 YNMSQERPLN
+595 
-605 DLEIYLDKNGLP
+605 
-617 ESGFKTVLNKDG
+617 
-629 TPKVTKYSKTTLYTD
+629 YTD
-644 IENNSNLADSFKI
+644 VTNDSNLADRFKI

-736 AIDASIADTAAQA
+736 AIDASVADAAAQA

-776 RMGARADFLQ
+776 RMGDRADFLK

-815 GRYFFQF
+815 GRYFFQIM
-822 APGGQVT
+822 PDGKILKRTLNNG
-829 KKMLPKDV
+829 K

-900 TNPRVLRD
+900 TNPRILRD

-968 ATTALGISAYTYMKL
+968 AGISAYTYMKL

-992 QGMPWNQRVDAL
+992 QGMPWNQRVDAM
-1004 RNEYEDNIKPTN
+1004 RNEYNDEIHPKKNAI
-1016 RAVIDPANNALSMT
+1016 IEPANQALSMARYNT
-1030 KYGSFNITPKATLT
+1030 LSITPKATLT

>member
-39 NVVGLMDNH
+39 NVVGLMDNQ

-93 MYTVKVYEDTYSAR
+93 MYTVKVYEDTYSAK

-158 GTIELNNTPHTTD
+158 GTIELHNTPPTTD

-176 LPVQVKSELHLTNT
+176 LPVQVKSDLHLTNT

-202 VGDIRILPADKA
+202 VGDIRILPADRA

-264 NSEKPLE
+264 NSNKPLE

-323 KVNGLLKNSNT
+323 KVNPLLKNSNT
-334 FDRIISNFNSPTF
+334 FDRIISNFKSPTF

-367 KTDKEVTIAKRLIT
+367 KTDKEVAIAKKLIT

-478 DLATFAKKYDLPV
+478 DIATFAKKYDLPV

-526 IDDINNIKDKE
+526 IDEIQNNSI
-537 HKETIPQ
+537 
-544 YEQKEIKFG
+544 
-553 EGGRAIAPLKDA
+553 
-565 WYKKTGTKKYVYG
+565 GTVK
-578 KTENYKDG
+578 
-586 RPFVTYGTH
+586 
-595 YNMSQERPLN
+595 
-605 DLEIYLDKNGLP
+605 
-617 ESGFKTVLNKDG
+617 
-629 TPKVTKYSKTTLYTD
+629 TD
-644 IENNSNLADSFKI
+644 ITNRVRPVVRQENNSNLADRFKI

-736 AIDASIADTAAQA
+736 AIDASVADAAAQA
-749 RAKTREELSLAVQ
+749 RDKTREELSLAVQ

-776 RMGARADFLQ
+776 RMGDRADFLK
-786 DPSLVLLKMSG
+786 DPGLVLLKMSG

-815 GRYFFQF
+815 GRYFFQIM
-822 APGGQVT
+822 PDGKVLKRTLNNG
-829 KKMLPKDV
+829 K

-891 FKAIQAPSS
+891 FKAIKNPSGA
-900 TNPRVLRD
+900 NPEVLRD

-938 QTKQAKVDDVDSSKL
+938 QTKQVKVDDVDSSKL

-968 ATTALGISAYTYMKL
+968 AGISAYTYMKL

-992 QGMPWNQRVDAL
+992 QGMLWNQRVDAM
-1004 RNEYEDNIKPTN
+1004 RNEYNDEIHPKKNAI
-1016 RAVIDPANNALSMT
+1016 IEPANNALSMARYNT
-1030 KYGSFNITPKATLT
+1030 LSLKPKATLS

>member
-1 MFNEMFGKNNLIS
+1 MFGKNNLIS

-39 NVVGLMDNH
+39 NVVGLMDNQ

-93 MYTVKVYEDTYSAR
+93 MYTVKVYEDTYSAK

-158 GTIELNNTPHTTD
+158 GTIELNNTPPTTD

-176 LPVQVKSELHLTNT
+176 LPVQVKSDLHLTNT
-190 KLSVTPELASEI
+190 KVQVTPELASEI
-202 VGDIRILPADKA
+202 VGDIRILPADRA

-228 GKANIKVDEDIYE
+228 GKANIKIDEDIYE
-241 DFSPEEIGSSVYD
+241 DFSPEEVGSSVYD

-264 NSEKPLE
+264 NSNKPLE

-323 KVNGLLKNSNT
+323 KVNPLLKNSNT

-367 KTDKEVTIAKRLIT
+367 KTDKEVAIAKKLIT

-491 EPLADIYESDDKA
+491 APLEAIYNDESKA
-504 NKLSVALADAMAN
+504 NKLSVALAEAMAN
-517 NKEFFLPKL
+517 NKEVFLPKI
-526 IDDINNIKDKE
+526 IDNINNIHYVDREAEDFVGNIPVRKKIKRYWEDKYGNVTE
-537 HKETIPQ
+537 
-544 YEQKEIKFG
+544 YEDTL
-553 EGGRAIAPLKDA
+553 R
-565 WYKKTGTKKYVYG
+565 YK
-578 KTENYKDG
+578 
-586 RPFVTYGTH
+586 
-595 YNMSQERPLN
+595 
-605 DLEIYLDKNGLP
+605 
-617 ESGFKTVLNKDG
+617 
-629 TPKVTKYSKTTLYTD
+629 YTD
-644 IENNSNLADSFKI
+644 VTNDSNLADSFRI

-692 NADDIIKQHREIYED
+692 NADEIIKQHREIYED

-736 AIDASIADTAAQA
+736 AIDASVADAAAQA
-749 RAKTREELSLAVQ
+749 RATTREELSLAVQ

-776 RMGARADFLQ
+776 RMGARADFLK

-815 GRYFFQF
+815 GRYFFQIM
-822 APGGQVT
+822 PDGKILKRTLNNG
-829 KKMLPKDV
+829 K
-837 EHTAYSLLIKTDDK
+837 EHTAYSLIIKTDDK

-884 NSEGLAT
+884 NSEGVAT

-938 QTKQAKVDDVDSSKL
+938 QNKQAKVDDVDSSKL

-968 ATTALGISAYTYMKL
+968 AGISAYTYMKL

-992 QGMPWNQRVDAL
+992 QGMPWNQRVDAM
-1004 RNEYEDNIKPTN
+1004 RNEYNDEIHPKKNAI
-1016 RAVIDPANNALSMT
+1016 IEPANNALSMARYNT
-1030 KYGSFNITPKATLT
+1030 LSLKPKATLS

>member
-1 MFNEMFGKNNLIS
+1 MFGKNNLIS

-39 NVVGLMDNH
+39 NVVGLMDNQ

-176 LPVQVKSELHLTNT
+176 LPVQVKSDLHLTNT
-190 KLSVTPELASEI
+190 KVQVTPELASEI

-241 DFSPEEIGSSVYD
+241 DFSPEEVGSSVYD

-264 NSEKPLE
+264 NSNKPLE

-367 KTDKEVTIAKRLIT
+367 KTDKEVTIAKKLIT

-491 EPLADIYESDDKA
+491 APLEDIYESDVKA
-504 NKLSVALADAMAN
+504 NKLSVALANAMAN

-526 IDDINNIKDKE
+526 IDEIQNNSI
-537 HKETIPQ
+537 
-544 YEQKEIKFG
+544 
-553 EGGRAIAPLKDA
+553 
-565 WYKKTGTKKYVYG
+565 GTVK
-578 KTENYKDG
+578 
-586 RPFVTYGTH
+586 
-595 YNMSQERPLN
+595 
-605 DLEIYLDKNGLP
+605 
-617 ESGFKTVLNKDG
+617 
-629 TPKVTKYSKTTLYTD
+629 TD
-644 IENNSNLADSFKI
+644 ITNRVRPVVRQENNSNLADSFKI

-736 AIDASIADTAAQA
+736 AIDASVADAAAQA
-749 RAKTREELSLAVQ
+749 RATTREELSLAVQ

-776 RMGARADFLQ
+776 RMGDRADFLK

-815 GRYFFQF
+815 GRYFFQIT
-822 APGGQVT
+822 PNGNIVKRTLNNG
-829 KKMLPKDV
+829 K

-884 NSEGLAT
+884 NSEGIST
-891 FKAIQAPSS
+891 FKAIQAPS
-900 TNPRVLRD
+900 TANPRVLRD

-913 LLNKTMSTKGNINE
+913 LINKTMSTKGNINE

-968 ATTALGISAYTYMKL
+968 AGISAYTYMKL

-992 QGMPWNQRVDAL
+992 QGMPWNQRVDAM
-1004 RNEYEDNIKPTN
+1004 RNEYSDEIHPKKNAITE
-1016 RAVIDPANNALSMT
+1016 PASAALTMA
-1030 KYGSFNITPKATLT
+1030 KYNTLSITPKATLT

>member
-1 MFNEMFGKNNLIS
+1 MFGKNNLIS

-39 NVVGLMDNH
+39 NVVGIMDNQ

-81 PIKANS
+81 PIKVNS

-158 GTIELNNTPHTTD
+158 GTIELNNTPPTTD

-176 LPVQVKSELHLTNT
+176 LPVQVKSDLHLTDT

-228 GKANIKVDEDIYE
+228 GKANIKIDEDIYE
-241 DFSPEEIGSSVYD
+241 DFSPEEVGSSVYD

-264 NSEKPLE
+264 NSNKPLE

-323 KVNGLLKNSNT
+323 KVNPLLKNSNT
-334 FDRIISNFNSPTF
+334 FDRVISNFNSPTF

-367 KTDKEVTIAKRLIT
+367 KTDKEVTIAKKLIT

-478 DLATFAKKYDLPV
+478 DIATFAKKYDLPV

-526 IDDINNIKDKE
+526 IDNIRN
-537 HKETIPQ
+537 I
-544 YEQKEIKFG
+544 
-553 EGGRAIAPLKDA
+553 
-565 WYKKTGTKKYVYG
+565 GT
-578 KTENYKDG
+578 T
-586 RPFVTYGTH
+586 
-595 YNMSQERPLN
+595 
-605 DLEIYLDKNGLP
+605 
-617 ESGFKTVLNKDG
+617 
-629 TPKVTKYSKTTLYTD
+629 KVKTD
-644 IENNSNLADSFKI
+644 IETTKYRDVRTESNKSKIADRFRI

-687 DITPE
+687 DVTPE

-736 AIDASIADTAAQA
+736 AIDASVADAAAQA
-749 RAKTREELSLAVQ
+749 RATTREELSLAVQ

-776 RMGARADFLQ
+776 RMGDRADFLK

-804 DQLLMRTMPGR
+804 DQLLIRTMPGR
-815 GRYFFQF
+815 GRYFFQIM
-822 APGGQVT
+822 PDGKILKRTLNNG
-829 KKMLPKDV
+829 K

-891 FKAIQAPSS
+891 FKAIKNPSGA
-900 TNPRVLRD
+900 NPEVLRD

-968 ATTALGISAYTYMKL
+968 AGISAYTYMKL